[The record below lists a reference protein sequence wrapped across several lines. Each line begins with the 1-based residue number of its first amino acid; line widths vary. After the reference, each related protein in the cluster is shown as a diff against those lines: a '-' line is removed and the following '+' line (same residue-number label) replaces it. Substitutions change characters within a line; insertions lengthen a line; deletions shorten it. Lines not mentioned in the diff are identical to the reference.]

1 MTVSPTINIHGAGI
15 IGLSCALEL
24 KMRGA
29 NVRVLDPNP
38 PELGASWAAAGM
50 LSPGFEASDDDVS
63 DGYFGL
69 CLRSKAIWA
78 RFAHQI
84 ESLSGIRVGHV
95 AGPSYA
101 VGLNQEQAEQL
112 EKLLS
117 RLNLF
122 DAACSRLS
130 VKSLREQEPAINES
144 VVSAIEIADDGW
156 VDNRKIMLGLR
167 KVLAAELVQCVERL
181 PADADVELYTAWS
194 AISGQSE
201 CLLPDALQ
209 ALVQQ
214 ARLKPIAGRMHA
226 YRSEDLGV
234 SRVIRCGHEYVV
246 PRGDVSLF
254 GATVGEVPDADAY
267 LRSAAQTFLALR
279 SHVELIDQWD
289 GYRPRFGDKKLRV
302 GPVSS
307 NAFIAMGHYRNGILL
322 APITAQIIAD
332 QILVGSTPKYATG
345 LLP

>member
-1 MTVSPTINIHGAGI
+1 MSQSPTINIHGAGI

-63 DGYFGL
+63 DGYFEL

-78 RFAHQI
+78 RFVHQI
-84 ESLSGIRVGHV
+84 EALSGISVGHV

-101 VGLNQEQAEQL
+101 VGVNQEQAEEL
-112 EKLLS
+112 EKLNT
-117 RLNLF
+117 RLDTF
-122 DAACSRLS
+122 DVGRSRLS
-130 VKSLREQEPAINES
+130 VESLREQEPAISNS
-144 VVSAIEIADDGW
+144 VLSAIEIADDGW
-156 VDNRKIMLGLR
+156 VDNRKIMLGLL
-167 KVLAAELVQCVERL
+167 KVLAAELFQSVEEL

-194 AISGQSE
+194 AINGRSE
-201 CLLPDALQ
+201 CVLPDGLQ
-209 ALVQQ
+209 ALLQQ
-214 ARLKPIAGRMHA
+214 ARLTPVAGRMHA
-226 YRSEDLGV
+226 YRSDDLDV

-254 GATVGEVPDADAY
+254 GATVGEMPDADAN
-267 LRSAAQTFLALR
+267 LRSAARGFLTLG
-279 SHVELIDQWD
+279 SHVEPIDYWD
-289 GYRPRFGDKKLRV
+289 GFRPRFADKKLRI
-302 GPVSS
+302 GPVSG
-307 NAFIAMGHYRNGILL
+307 NGFIAMGHYRNGILL

-332 QILVGSTPKYATG
+332 QILVGSTPEYATG